1 MSDQQLAEELHKPII
16 RKFKKTKVQSPF
28 IVNIWGPDL
37 ADMQLIS
44 EFNKG
49 ISFSLCVIEIYS
61 KYAWVLPLKDKK
73 VITISNAFQKILK
86 EPNRKP
92 NKIWV
97 DKSSEFYNSSMKSW
111 LEKNDIEMY
120 ATHNEGQSVVAE
132 RYMRT
137 LKNKIC
143 RYITSISKN
152 AYIDK
157 LDDIANKYNTTYHST
172 IKLKP
177 LDVKSRTYID
187 SSKEINNKDPKF
199 KIGDIVRISKYKNIF
214 EKDYVPNWS
223 EEVYLI
229 KRVKNTCPWTY
240 IISDPKGEEIF
251 ETFYEKQLQK
261 QIKKSL
267 ELKK

>member
-1 MSDQQLAEELHKPII
+1 
-16 RKFKKTKVQSPF
+16 
-28 IVNIWGPDL
+28 
-37 ADMQLIS
+37 
-44 EFNKG
+44 
-49 ISFSLCVIEIYS
+49 
-61 KYAWVLPLKDKK
+61 
-73 VITISNAFQKILK
+73 
-86 EPNRKP
+86 
-92 NKIWV
+92 
-97 DKSSEFYNSSMKSW
+97 MKSW

-172 IKLKP
+172 IKLKS

-199 KIGDIVRISKYKNIF
+199 KIDGVARISKYKNIF

-240 IISDPKGEEIF
+240 VISDPKGEEIF
-251 ETFYEKQLQK
+251 ETFSEKQL
-261 QIKKSL
+261 
-267 ELKK
+267 

>member
-97 DKSSEFYNSSMKSW
+97 DKGSEFYNSSMKSW

-199 KIGDIVRISKYKNIF
+199 KIDGVARISKYKNIF

-240 IISDPKGEEIF
+240 VISDLKGEEIF
-251 ETFYEKQLQK
+251 ETFSEKQLQK
-261 QIKKSL
+261 QIKKSF